1 MGRALHKIVVGILKI
16 SPGLFLMLCACRK
29 KKIYGFQKLSMKESP
44 RLMFDF
50 LQCRTE
56 PQYNPTVLYDAACL
70 FKEFFLNRET
80 RSAMTGLACSDGVH
94 ETNHSACLKSFMSSL
109 HPSLKSKNS
118 ESAEQ
123 FNSLLRKV
131 SNSLVFMNLDNYLI
145 AVKVFSGFYNLR

>member
-1 MGRALHKIVVGILKI
+1 
-16 SPGLFLMLCACRK
+16 
-29 KKIYGFQKLSMKESP
+29 MKESP

-70 FKEFFLNRET
+70 FKEFSLNRET

-94 ETNHSACLKSFMSSL
+94 EINHSACLKSFMSSL
-109 HPSLKSKNS
+109 HLSLKSKNS

-131 SNSLVFMNLDNYLI
+131 TNSLVFMNLDNYLI
-145 AVKVFSGFYNLR
+145 ALKVFSGFYNLR